1 MKESAVTSRL
11 DGKAA
16 VVTGS
21 TMGIG
26 RATATALAEAG
37 ARVIVHGRSAERSAI
52 VAGEIRRAGGEAAVY
67 LCELEQ
73 PDAARRLIEFAL
85 ETYGRIDILVNN
97 ARTHVPAPITEL
109 READWDLSLDVMLKA
124 IYLCCKHAIPAMTAE
139 GGAIVNVSSVH
150 GYLGFPRHPAYA
162 AAKAAVINLSR
173 QLAVEYG
180 PHRIRV
186 NAVCPGG
193 VVTERTAEGYLDE
206 PWIDSEQERRQASV
220 YPLRRFGRPREIAEV
235 IAFLVSESAS
245 FVTGHALVVDGGLT
259 ARLPDYSLI
268 EEHLREFPPG

>member
-1 MKESAVTSRL
+1 
-11 DGKAA
+11 
-16 VVTGS
+16 
-21 TMGIG
+21 MGIG
-26 RATATALAEAG
+26 RATANALAEAG
-37 ARVIVHGRSAERSAI
+37 ARVVVHGRSEARSRVVAE
-52 VAGEIRRAGGEAAVY
+52 EIRRTGGEAAIY

-73 PDAARRLIEFAL
+73 PDAARGLIDFVL
-85 ETYGRIDILVNN
+85 ETYGRLDILVNN

-109 READWDLSLDVMLKA
+109 READWDLSLDVMLTS
-124 IYLCCKHAIPAMTAE
+124 IYRCCKHAIPAMTAE
-139 GGAIVNVSSVH
+139 GGGAIVNVSSVH

-162 AAKAAVINLSR
+162 SAKAAVINLSR

-180 PHRIRV
+180 PYRIRV

-206 PWIDSEQERRQASV
+206 PWIDPEQERRQASV

-268 EEHLREFPPG
+268 EEHLREFPSG